1 MATIRVKRVV
11 FRIDILTNQNPIASD
26 RNIFDTNVLETNLIA
41 LCPQGEQIET
51 FNLAMG
57 NCVFIVAPDVRL
69 ALGRAMLAD
78 HAARPAF
85 RYAQLGDHV
94 IDRIAFAGGAQNFP

>member
-1 MATIRVKRVV
+1 MLATEDAV
-11 FRIDILTNQNPIASD
+11 NPLLVHMPAVIPEQGCDPPVAVSPEPLGKGDD
-26 RNIFDTNVLETNLIA
+26 RR
-41 LCPQGEQIET
+41 CHG
-51 FNLAMG
+51 
-57 NCVFIVAPDVRL
+57 VFIVAPDVRL

-85 RYAQLGDHV
+85 SYAKLGDHV